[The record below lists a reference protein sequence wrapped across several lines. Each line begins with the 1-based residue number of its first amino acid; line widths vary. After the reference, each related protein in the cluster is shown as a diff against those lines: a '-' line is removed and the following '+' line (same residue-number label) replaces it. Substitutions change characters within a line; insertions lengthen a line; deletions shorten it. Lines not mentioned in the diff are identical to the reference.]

1 MAAPVTS
8 TASGSVL
15 EEHTIWLTVD
25 TPIKFRTY
33 YNSETVIYY
42 ELLPLV
48 DRMNFDNT
56 LTAMRTIPR
65 GYTITA
71 GHFNDERLLQSH
83 HIAPDALFG
92 DQAALMFLCSLVGP
106 SDVLRSLLE
115 TCMRRIESSR
125 VRQMAHQL
133 EQIHAQNRTVLG
145 AMNKLLNLQKG
156 MCRVLID
163 ILNTVQPA
171 AAKSISP

>member
-1 MAAPVTS
+1 MTRRRLKCAMAAPVTP

-56 LTAMRTIPR
+56 LTS
-65 GYTITA
+65 G
-71 GHFNDERLLQSH
+71 RLC
-83 HIAPDALFG
+83 DG
-92 DQAALMFLCSLVGP
+92 
-106 SDVLRSLLE
+106 
-115 TCMRRIESSR
+115 
-125 VRQMAHQL
+125 
-133 EQIHAQNRTVLG
+133 
-145 AMNKLLNLQKG
+145 
-156 MCRVLID
+156 
-163 ILNTVQPA
+163 
-171 AAKSISP
+171 